1 MNCWDLLGI
10 EPTSDRQRIE
20 QAYQQQLKFA
30 SSDEAVSLEQ
40 AFREATGAAA
50 PTAPDIDAKTTS
62 HAPETQPEQES
73 EQSQELDAYSAQVAR
88 EVVIQIK
95 ALLND
100 SIRAENVDVWKAI
113 LCEPPADQ
121 PALRADIAR
130 RLESQLRPMAK
141 NGVFPASVTAFLGDW
156 FEWPSLREAT
166 NKNEKKPQPDE
177 RNYPEPEMMGGEQGE
192 QGEPNEQP
200 PPSVNFW
207 PAVIGW
213 IIGLVIL
220 TSLFGGM
227 GGG

>member
-30 SSDEAVSLEQ
+30 SSEEAVGLER
-40 AFREATGAAA
+40 AFREATDAAA
-50 PTAPDIDAKTTS
+50 PTASDIDAQTTS
-62 HAPETQPEQES
+62 QASETQHEQGAA
-73 EQSQELDAYSAQVAR
+73 QFQELDAYSAQVAR

-100 SIRAENVDVWKAI
+100 SIRAENSDVWKAI

-130 RLESQLRPMAK
+130 RLESQLRPMAE
-141 NGVFPASVTAFLGDW
+141 NGAFPASVTAFLGDW
-156 FEWPSLREAT
+156 FEWPSLREAASSHG
-166 NKNEKKPQPDE
+166 KEQQPDA
-177 RNYPEPEMMGGEQGE
+177 RNYPEPEMMGE

-200 PPSVNFW
+200 PQSVNFW

-213 IIGLVIL
+213 IIGLAIL

>member
-30 SSDEAVSLEQ
+30 SSDEAAGLEQ

-50 PTAPDIDAKTTS
+50 PASSDIEAQAAS
-62 HAPETQPEQES
+62 HAPEAQPEHEP
-73 EQSQELDAYSAQVAR
+73 EQFQELDAYSAQVAR
-88 EVVIQIK
+88 EVVIQVK

-100 SIRAENVDVWKAI
+100 SIRAENADVWKAI
-113 LCEPPADQ
+113 LREPPADQ

-130 RLESQLRPMAK
+130 RLESQLRPMSE
-141 NGVFPASVTAFLGDW
+141 NGVFPASVTAFLSDW
-156 FEWPSLREAT
+156 FEWPILREAAS
-166 NKNEKKPQPDE
+166 KNEKKPQPDE
-177 RNYPEPEMMGGEQGE
+177 RNYPEPEMMSGEQSE
-192 QGEPNEQP
+192 QDEQP
-200 PPSVNFW
+200 PQSVNFW

>member
-30 SSDEAVSLEQ
+30 SSDEAAGLEQ

-50 PTAPDIDAKTTS
+50 PAASDIEALAAS
-62 HAPETQPEQES
+62 HASEAQPEQEP

-100 SIRAENVDVWKAI
+100 SIRAENADVWKAI

-130 RLESQLRPMAK
+130 RLESQLRPMAE
-141 NGVFPASVTAFLGDW
+141 NGAFPASVTAFLGDW
-156 FEWPSLREAT
+156 FEWPSLREAPSSRG
-166 NKNEKKPQPDE
+166 KEQQPDP
-177 RNYPEPEMMGGEQGE
+177 RNYPEPEMMGE

-200 PPSVNFW
+200 PQSVNFW

-213 IIGLVIL
+213 IIGLAIL

>member
-10 EPTSDRQRIE
+10 EPTSDRQRVE

-30 SSDEAVSLEQ
+30 NSDEAQHLEQ
-40 AFREATGAAA
+40 AFREATDAASEA
-50 PTAPDIDAKTTS
+50 PNIEAKKPPNAIDTQLEQGPD
-62 HAPETQPEQES
+62 
-73 EQSQELDAYSAQVAR
+73 QSKELDAHSAQVAR

-121 PALRADIAR
+121 PVLRADIAG
-130 RLESQLRPMAK
+130 RLESQLRPMAE

-156 FEWPSLREAT
+156 FEWSSLRKAES
-166 NKNEKKPQPDE
+166 NHGKERQRDE
-177 RNYPEPEMMGGEQGE
+177 RNYPEPEMMGEEDEQ
-192 QGEPNEQP
+192 NEQP
-200 PPSVNFW
+200 PQSVNFW

-213 IIGLVIL
+213 IIGLAIL

>member
-10 EPTSDRQRIE
+10 ESTSDRQRVE

-30 SSDEAVSLEQ
+30 SSDEARSLEQ
-40 AFREATGAAA
+40 AFREATGAAPA
-50 PTAPDIDAKTTS
+50 ASDIEAQTPPNTPG
-62 HAPETQPEQES
+62 AQPEQGP
-73 EQSQELDAYSAQVAR
+73 EQPQELDAYSAQVTR

-121 PALRADIAR
+121 PVLRADIAR
-130 RLESQLRPMAK
+130 RLESQLRPMAE

-156 FEWPSLREAT
+156 FEWPSLREAASSHG
-166 NKNEKKPQPDE
+166 KERQRDE
-177 RNYPEPEMMGGEQGE
+177 RNYPEPEMMGEEDEQ
-192 QGEPNEQP
+192 NEQP
-200 PPSVNFW
+200 PQSVNFW

-213 IIGLVIL
+213 IIGLAIL

>member
-10 EPTSDRQRIE
+10 EPTSDRQRVE

-30 SSDEAVSLEQ
+30 SSDEARRLEQ
-40 AFREATGAAA
+40 AFREATDAASEAPNIEAKMPPNAIGA
-50 PTAPDIDAKTTS
+50 
-62 HAPETQPEQES
+62 QL
-73 EQSQELDAYSAQVAR
+73 EQSKELDAHSAQVAR

-121 PALRADIAR
+121 PVLRADIAG
-130 RLESQLRPMAK
+130 RLESQLRPMAE

-156 FEWPSLREAT
+156 FEWSSLRKAESSHG
-166 NKNEKKPQPDE
+166 KERQRDE
-177 RNYPEPEMMGGEQGE
+177 RDYPEPEMMGEEDEQ
-192 QGEPNEQP
+192 NEQP
-200 PPSVNFW
+200 PQSVNFW

-213 IIGLVIL
+213 IIGLAIL

>member
-30 SSDEAVSLEQ
+30 SNEEAAGLEQ
-40 AFREATGAAA
+40 AFREAIGA
-50 PTAPDIDAKTTS
+50 PTATSDIEAQAKPRT
-62 HAPETQPEQES
+62 PEAQPERERQS
-73 EQSQELDAYSAQVAR
+73 EQPQELDAYSAQVAR

-100 SIRAENVDVWKAI
+100 SIRAENADVWKAI

-130 RLESQLRPMAK
+130 RLESQLRPMAE

-156 FEWPSLREAT
+156 FEWSSLREAASSHG
-166 NKNEKKPQPDE
+166 KERQPDA
-177 RNYPEPEMMGGEQGE
+177 RNYPEPEMMGEQGE
-192 QGEPNEQP
+192 QDEQP
-200 PPSVNFW
+200 PQSVNFW

>member
-30 SSDEAVSLEQ
+30 SNDEARGLEQ
-40 AFREATGAAA
+40 AFREATGAAPA
-50 PTAPDIDAKTTS
+50 ASDIQAQTSPNTPDA
-62 HAPETQPEQES
+62 QPEQGP

-100 SIRAENVDVWKAI
+100 SIRAENADVWKAI

-121 PALRADIAR
+121 PALRAEIAR
-130 RLESQLRPMAK
+130 RLESQLRPMAE
-141 NGVFPASVTAFLGDW
+141 NGVFPASVTAFFGDW
-156 FEWPSLREAT
+156 FEWPSLREVASSHG
-166 NKNEKKPQPDE
+166 KERQSDE
-177 RNYPEPEMMGGEQGE
+177 RNYPEPEMMGEENEQ
-192 QGEPNEQP
+192 NEQP
-200 PPSVNFW
+200 PQSVNFW

-213 IIGLVIL
+213 IIGLAIL

>member
-10 EPTSDRQRIE
+10 EPTSDRQRVE

-30 SSDEAVSLEQ
+30 SSDEAWRLEQ
-40 AFREATGAAA
+40 AFREATDAA
-50 PTAPDIDAKTTS
+50 PATSDIEAQTPPSTPG
-62 HAPETQPEQES
+62 AQPEQVPEHPK
-73 EQSQELDAYSAQVAR
+73 ELDAYSVQVAR
-88 EVVIQIK
+88 EVVTQVK

-100 SIRAENVDVWKAI
+100 SLRAENANVWKAI

-121 PALRADIAR
+121 PALRADIAC
-130 RLESQLRPMAK
+130 RLESQLRPMAE

-156 FEWPSLREAT
+156 FEWPRLREAAS
-166 NKNEKKPQPDE
+166 KNEKERQPDE
-177 RNYPEPEMMGGEQGE
+177 RNYPEPEMMGEEGEQNE
-192 QGEPNEQP
+192 QQNEQP
-200 PPSVNFW
+200 PQSVNFW

-213 IIGLVIL
+213 IIGLAIL

>member
-10 EPTSDRQRIE
+10 EPTSDRQRVE

-30 SSDEAVSLEQ
+30 SSDEARSLEQ
-40 AFREATGAAA
+40 AFREATGAAPA
-50 PTAPDIDAKTTS
+50 ASDTEAQMPPNAPDA
-62 HAPETQPEQES
+62 QPEQGP
-73 EQSQELDAYSAQVAR
+73 EQPQELDAYSAQVAH

-121 PALRADIAR
+121 PVLRADIAR
-130 RLESQLRPMAK
+130 RLESQLRPMAE

-156 FEWPSLREAT
+156 FEWPSLREAASSHG
-166 NKNEKKPQPDE
+166 KERQRDE
-177 RNYPEPEMMGGEQGE
+177 RNYPEPEMMGEE
-192 QGEPNEQP
+192 DEPNEQP

-213 IIGLVIL
+213 IIGLAIL

>member
-10 EPTSDRQRIE
+10 EPTSDRQRVE

-30 SSDEAVSLEQ
+30 SSDEAQRLEQ
-40 AFREATGAAA
+40 AFREATGAAPA
-50 PTAPDIDAKTTS
+50 ASNIEVKTPPNTLG
-62 HAPETQPEQES
+62 AQPEQPK
-73 EQSQELDAYSAQVAR
+73 ELDAFSAQVTR

-121 PALRADIAR
+121 PVLRADIAG
-130 RLESQLRPMAK
+130 RLESQLRPMAE
-141 NGVFPASVTAFLGDW
+141 NGVFPASVTAFFGDW
-156 FEWPSLREAT
+156 FEWSSLRKAESSHG
-166 NKNEKKPQPDE
+166 KERQRDE
-177 RNYPEPEMMGGEQGE
+177 RNYPEPEMMGEEDEQ
-192 QGEPNEQP
+192 NEQP
-200 PPSVNFW
+200 PQSVNFW

-213 IIGLVIL
+213 IIGLAIL

>member
-10 EPTSDRQRIE
+10 EPTSDRQRVE

-30 SSDEAVSLEQ
+30 SSDEARRLEQ
-40 AFREATGAAA
+40 AFREATGAAPA
-50 PTAPDIDAKTTS
+50 ASDIEAQTPLSTPDA
-62 HAPETQPEQES
+62 QPEQPK
-73 EQSQELDAYSAQVAR
+73 ELDAYSAQVAR

-100 SIRAENVDVWKAI
+100 SIRTENADVWKAI

-121 PALRADIAR
+121 PALRAEIAR
-130 RLESQLRPMAK
+130 LLESQLRPMAE

-156 FEWPSLREAT
+156 FDWSSLREAPSSHG
-166 NKNEKKPQPDE
+166 KERQPDE
-177 RNYPEPEMMGGEQGE
+177 RNYPEPEMMGKEDEQ
-192 QGEPNEQP
+192 NEQP
-200 PPSVNFW
+200 PQSVNFW

-213 IIGLVIL
+213 IIGLAIL

>member
-20 QAYQQQLKFA
+20 QAYKQQLKFA
-30 SSDEAVSLEQ
+30 SSDDAAGLEQ
-40 AFREATGAAA
+40 AFREATDAAGA
-50 PTAPDIDAKTTS
+50 
-62 HAPETQPEQES
+62 QPER
-73 EQSQELDAYSAQVAR
+73 SQELDASSAQVAR

-100 SIRAENVDVWKAI
+100 DIRMKNADVWKAI
-113 LCEPPADQ
+113 LCEPPADL

-130 RLESQLRPMAK
+130 RLESQLRPMAE
-141 NGVFPASVTAFLGDW
+141 NSAFPASVSTFLGDW
-156 FEWPSLREAT
+156 FDWPSLREAV
-166 NKNEKKPQPDE
+166 NSHGKEQQPDE
-177 RNYPEPEMMGGEQGE
+177 RHYPEPEMMASQGE
-192 QGEPNEQP
+192 QDEQP
-200 PPSVNFW
+200 RQTVNFW

-213 IIGLVIL
+213 IIGLAIL